1 MIMSSRQ
8 RRHVV
13 QTTASASADRPPAHD
28 FGVLLTLAL
37 EAFKERLHAHL
48 ARAGYDDL
56 GPSFGFVFRSLAERP
71 LSLVELAARLGISS
85 QGALKI
91 VTEMEGRGYVERQDD
106 AIDRRVRRLALTTR
120 GRSAL
125 REARRLHAA
134 VERELTD
141 TLGAE
146 RVASARTVLET
157 LAGEAA
163 LDPTSWAKAA
173 RPF

>member
-1 MIMSSRQ
+1 MSSRQ
-8 RRHVV
+8 RRAAVR
-13 QTTASASADRPPAHD
+13 TAFLTSPDRPPAHD
-28 FGVLLTLAL
+28 LGVLLTLAL

-56 GPSFGFVFRSLAERP
+56 GPSFGFVFRSLADRP
-71 LSLVELAARLGISS
+71 LSLVELAARLQISS

-91 VTEMEGRGYVERQDD
+91 VSEMEGRGYVERQDD
-106 AIDRRVRRLALTTR
+106 ATDRRVRRLALTSR

-141 TLGAE
+141 TLGPE
-146 RVASARTVLET
+146 RVVAARAVLET

-163 LDPTSWAKAA
+163 GDDPTSWATAG